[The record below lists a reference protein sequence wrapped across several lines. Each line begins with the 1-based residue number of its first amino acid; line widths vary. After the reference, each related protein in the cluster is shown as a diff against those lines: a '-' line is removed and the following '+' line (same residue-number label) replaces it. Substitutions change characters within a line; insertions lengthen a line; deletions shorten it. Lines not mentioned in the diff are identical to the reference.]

1 MKFIN
6 SSFFRAIIAFIAG
19 GLMVQYREQMVEWFT
34 KSIGVI
40 FFVSGIISVV
50 IYYVG
55 KTEYGRESIANQAD
69 KELKNVEYI
78 VDKPAFPMVG
88 LGSIILGVILFFMS
102 TSFITSLVY
111 IFAAVIILGA
121 VGEYASLISMG
132 NTIRDFKLQTKGNV
146 NGESSP
152 TIPHCGVRYWIIPT
166 LLLLFGIFTIIKPM
180 VLASAPFLFI
190 GIAMIIY
197 GLSELIFGIKFYAVR
212 RYIARQLAVSADIT
226 SAIVEENNA
235 TIVETDAA
243 EEAKP
248 CDTVEKPLE

>member
-121 VGEYASLISMG
+121 VGEYASLISTG
-132 NTIRDFKLQTKGNV
+132 NTIRDFKLQMKGNV

-152 TIPHCGVRYWIIPT
+152 TIP
-166 LLLLFGIFTIIKPM
+166 KPM

-212 RYIARQLAVSADIT
+212 RYISRQLAVSADIT

-248 CDTVEKPLE
+248 CDTVEK